1 MALARARGEGGL
13 SGTQMSQTDFLPEYK
28 ERLPKQVLIKDI
40 YFSETLCAVESQT
53 E

>member
-1 MALARARGEGGL
+1 MAPTVSQGEGTSLGPRCPRL
-13 SGTQMSQTDFLPEYK
+13 DFLPEYK
-28 ERLPKQVLIKDI
+28 ERLPKQILIKDI